1 MLGYFTTPSTGDQD
15 TSFSQFVSV
24 AFRQNE
30 DTDRTNVDALEAH
43 FISEILSAE
52 WFDGNGM
59 TIDRCSIDEAAKIC
73 KQIIKNIQTSSS
85 STETFLINLSAL
97 AGGPLTMRLRMTRTR
112 VAGRSDYEC
121 QWKMRFGSIEGDCT
135 VRASVDSVDEDLV
148 VGIEKGAMDDEPEG
162 AEGWK
167 KKFLDLQQ
175 EIRLRDQRVDTLK
188 RGVINALIVSNHWG
202 KA

>member
-1 MLGYFTTPSTGDQD
+1 
-15 TSFSQFVSV
+15 
-24 AFRQNE
+24 
-30 DTDRTNVDALEAH
+30 
-43 FISEILSAE
+43 
-52 WFDGNGM
+52 
-59 TIDRCSIDEAAKIC
+59 
-73 KQIIKNIQTSSS
+73 
-85 STETFLINLSAL
+85 
-97 AGGPLTMRLRMTRTR
+97 
-112 VAGRSDYEC
+112 
-121 QWKMRFGSIEGDCT
+121 MRFGSIEGDCT